1 MKRIWIVGSL
11 GHMGLALINLLD
23 MKSYELY
30 ETDKDE
36 VDITDEEQVF
46 TFMNRNRPDVI
57 INCAG
62 YNAYSADGIPDSDRA
77 YSINAVGVR
86 NLAQAAEAIQAKL
99 IQISTDDVFSDISD
113 VPYNEFDD
121 VNPKGIFAKSKYA
134 GEKYVTQLMTRYAII
149 RSSWI
154 YGIGKDFLNEVLE
167 AANNDSITTLTL
179 KDNAQAVPTSAA
191 ELAKIV
197 KIFIDDDHF
206 GVYHAVCS
214 GGGCTRLEYA
224 REILR
229 LAHKE
234 DALTI
239 TVAPD
244 APQKYSVLDNM
255 MLRITGLPEPQD
267 WRQALAA
274 YMQETGGLE

>member
-11 GHMGLALINLLD
+11 GHMGQALINLLD
-23 MKSYELY
+23 MKAYELF

-36 VDITDEEQVF
+36 VDITRESEVF
-46 TFMNRNRPDVI
+46 NFMNRNRPDVI

-62 YNAYSADGIPDSDRA
+62 YNVYSTDEELDSDQAYSV
-77 YSINAVGVR
+77 NAVGVR
-86 NLAQAAEAIQAKL
+86 NLAQAAEAIHAKL
-99 IQISTDDVFSDISD
+99 IQISTDDVFSDLSA

-121 VNPKGIFAKSKYA
+121 VNPTGIFAKSKYA

-154 YGIGKDFLNEVLE
+154 YGIGRDFLNEILE
-167 AANNDSITTLTL
+167 AANNDAIQTLTL
-179 KDNAQAVPTSAA
+179 KDNSLAVPTSAA
-191 ELAKIV
+191 ELAKII
-197 KIFIDDDHF
+197 KIFIDEDHF
-206 GVYHAVCS
+206 GIYHAVCS

-234 DALTI
+234 DSLSI
-239 TVAPD
+239 EVAPD
-244 APQKYSVLDNM
+244 AAQKYSVLDNM
-255 MLRITGLPEPQD
+255 MLRITGLSEPQD
-267 WRQALAA
+267 WKQTLAA
-274 YMQETGGLE
+274 YIQETGGLE

>member
-1 MKRIWIVGSL
+1 M
-11 GHMGLALINLLD
+11 
-23 MKSYELY
+23 
-30 ETDKDE
+30 
-36 VDITDEEQVF
+36 
-46 TFMNRNRPDVI
+46 
-57 INCAG
+57 
-62 YNAYSADGIPDSDRA
+62 
-77 YSINAVGVR
+77 R

-191 ELAKIV
+191 ELAK
-197 KIFIDDDHF
+197 
-206 GVYHAVCS
+206 S
-214 GGGCTRLEYA
+214 L
-224 REILR
+224 
-229 LAHKE
+229 
-234 DALTI
+234 
-239 TVAPD
+239 
-244 APQKYSVLDNM
+244 KYS
-255 MLRITGLPEPQD
+255 
-267 WRQALAA
+267 
-274 YMQETGGLE
+274 

>member
-1 MKRIWIVGSL
+1 
-11 GHMGLALINLLD
+11 
-23 MKSYELY
+23 
-30 ETDKDE
+30 
-36 VDITDEEQVF
+36 
-46 TFMNRNRPDVI
+46 
-57 INCAG
+57 
-62 YNAYSADGIPDSDRA
+62 
-77 YSINAVGVR
+77 
-86 NLAQAAEAIQAKL
+86 
-99 IQISTDDVFSDISD
+99 
-113 VPYNEFDD
+113 
-121 VNPKGIFAKSKYA
+121 
-134 GEKYVTQLMTRYAII
+134 I